1 MFIPSMSLISK
12 AFAPDSIFGRDNR
25 QSPRKEGPERYGE
38 SSALLLK
45 PSGKQLFFP
54 LISGASAFG
63 KSWSLQT
70 KRTAF
75 VPIS

>member
-25 QSPRKEGPERYGE
+25 QSPRKEGPERYDE

-45 PSGKQLFFP
+45 PIRKTIIL
-54 LISGASAFG
+54 
-63 KSWSLQT
+63 SLNF
-70 KRTAF
+70 RR
-75 VPIS
+75 